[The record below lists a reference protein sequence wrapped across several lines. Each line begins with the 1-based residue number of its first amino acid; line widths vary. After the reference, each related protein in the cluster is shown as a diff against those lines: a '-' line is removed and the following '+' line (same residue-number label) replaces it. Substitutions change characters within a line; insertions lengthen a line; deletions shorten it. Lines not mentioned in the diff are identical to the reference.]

1 MTLMCSVMA
10 WGASVVT
17 LGNEDGITPK
27 ALATTDFT
35 NAITN
40 VDEGGTIKLLSPIT
54 YSSALVITVTK
65 DFTLDM
71 SGFSISKENAGIA
84 DEVKFMGD
92 KNTAYRETL
101 TIKNG
106 TFPKSGNQKYPLH
119 LSYIRNYNV
128 VLEDVIV
135 GEGTIAAIYSDYDF
149 SPFAYNMTIQG
160 NCTIPSIECAH
171 KITLNNKSSKFT
183 TSLRVTADKEAII
196 NNDPNKSF
204 TFGSETKIRGGL
216 TLNEEGNYAIQ
227 LNAWFSDA
235 AWNANE
241 TFLTNYCD
249 NHDPKYYGEAATE
262 TFNMTQTVS
271 GMRITDQAPVVNY
284 EAQIGETGYST
295 FVSALEA
302 VQDNETIELLQDV
315 TLEGT
320 LLFQG
325 ETCTLDLN
333 GHTLAAGSNA
343 IEVKGNT
350 NLTIQGGTITSSRS
364 SAIEANAW
372 QSDIPTLTLDDV
384 TVTCGTG
391 LKTDDGNVHLSL
403 TGTTACTVKLNTLAN
418 LSNFTLNNSAACTI
432 YVMGRNSIYND
443 SYTRA
448 DCIRDNAL
456 INKLGASNDWWQIRT
471 GFILPDQVAT
481 YRSHISS
488 YVLTNATVS
497 CGSGDELD
505 YYYLIV
511 EEEPDV
517 VATVGETNYYILSE
531 ALNASSAVDPAV
543 LSDDLTVSALS
554 ATQSHNCYLDLNGHT
569 LTIPQVGNSGNSIIN
584 GSMHISGTGTI
595 NTGAPFYLVGSTDAN
610 ATDYS
615 VLEIGANVTVNY
627 TGANYVLWVAPNANN
642 TAYGVRVNLAG
653 TVNSTVSGAY
663 INGNIQA
670 VSAHAP
676 IFNISGTLDAAITGI
691 YAAGYGIWNITG
703 TVKGNDGFGLGIKG
717 GQLNMTA
724 GKIYAGGDD
733 HRVVGYNNGM
743 YKSGAA
749 LQIESNDAY
758 AGAMTI
764 NITGGELE
772 SNRGYAIYEYVAK
785 SNDPTAVQMIAIAN
799 DSTAH
804 KLDANNPVVYP
815 LFQGGICISQSL
827 AAKGGFVSGGKWS
840 LDVTANIVKS
850 KVANPISEDP
860 YFFEVGLPTQETAEI
875 VNDPSRNA
883 VLTND
888 DGETYANSYTSEN
901 VGDDAEVKTSIAT
914 NQVVISENTDVV
926 VDKSDENN
934 STIVEVK
941 KVTVDGNAQLNV
953 KEGATLMVGAGSVL
967 LNESTTTGGL
977 TVEAGAALVVDGLVY
992 GSTEDNF
999 VIEGQEDKSGI
1010 VLFSPETEFIREDHP
1025 TATYRFTSKSFRDGS
1040 KWVYQRFGM
1049 PSFDGNV
1056 TVKSG
1061 NLEKNSYICT
1071 WDYATDDWGAWSEKI
1086 PAAGLVYTDA
1096 VPFQCYQLGST
1107 NAKDAPITYDF
1118 VVELMGNANAPLNF
1132 KAGWNPYANS
1142 YTAPIDIKEF
1152 LTDVIANNGSDILA
1166 TIYLYKDLGN
1176 DTYTW
1181 QGINLSNVGKTYRV
1195 RENGAMVKK
1204 TYDASIEPMQAFIM
1218 KLSTGDDATT
1228 DINYLNNVYNPAMG
1242 IDRPASAPARSRA
1255 SYNEMQIGAYND
1267 MYWDNISVM
1276 EGEQFSAAE
1285 DNGYDAPK
1293 YDHNRGLSLYVING
1307 EQHMERV
1314 ATDNAD
1320 GLFIGINA
1328 PVAGTYTLDF
1338 SGIVGMNYSIM
1349 DMMNNTIVTIE
1360 EDGQF
1365 NFYAEAGQNDYRFQ
1379 LVAPVRVPTA
1389 VENVGAKADVK
1400 GVYTITGQYLGEDIN
1415 ALPKGVYIINGAKVV
1430 K

>member
-17 LGNEDGITPK
+17 LGNVDGITPT
-27 ALATTDFT
+27 ALATPDFT
-35 NAITN
+35 TAIN
-40 VDEGGTIKLLSPIT
+40 SVDPGGTIKLLSPIT
-54 YSSALVITVTK
+54 YSGPLAITATK
-65 DFTLDM
+65 NFTLDM
-71 SGFSISKENAGIA
+71 NNKSLSYS
-84 DEVKFMGD
+84 GD
-92 KNTAYRETL
+92 KDNDMLTIGGGNSTHFYAITIMNGTITANGRTYALQLASKYITFTLENVTVEEGNTAAVNISTAQSN
-101 TIKNG
+101 TPNPITVK
-106 TFPKSGNQKYPLH
+106 GNTSIPSLVISYPL
-119 LSYIRNYNV
+119 
-128 VLEDVIV
+128 
-135 GEGTIAAIYSDYDF
+135 
-149 SPFAYNMTIQG
+149 
-160 NCTIPSIECAH
+160 
-171 KITLNNKSSKFT
+171 TLNNECSDFT
-183 TSLRVTADKEAII
+183 ISLIATAAVTKTVTIDNTEGCT
-196 NNDPNKSF
+196 F
-204 TFGSETKIRGGL
+204 TFGSNTKIRPAL
-216 TLNEEGNYAIQ
+216 TLNGGGSYAVEVG
-227 LNAWFSDA
+227 AWFSNT
-235 AWNANE
+235 AWNE
-241 TFLTNYCD
+241 TLASYCD
-249 NHDPKYYGEAATE
+249 NHEPSYYYVDE
-262 TFNMTQTVS
+262 TDL
-271 GMRITDQAPVVNY
+271 GAGKKITDQEPVSY
-284 EAQIGETGYST
+284 EAQIGETQYAT
-295 FVSALEA
+295 FATALSN

-315 TLEGT
+315 TLEGK

-333 GHTLAAGSNA
+333 GHTLAAGINA
-343 IEVKGNT
+343 IEVEGNT

-372 QSDIPTLTLDDV
+372 QNNIPTLTLDDV

-391 LKTDDGNVHLSL
+391 LKTDGNVDLSL

-418 LSNFTLNNSAACTI
+418 LSNFTLTNSAACTI
-432 YVMGRNSIYND
+432 YVMGRNSIYNS

-456 INKLGASNDWWQIRT
+456 INKLGAGNDWWQIRT

-481 YRSHISS
+481 YSSHISS

-497 CGSGDELD
+497 CGSDDELD

-517 VATVGETNYYILSE
+517 VATVSGTNYYILSE
-531 ALNASSAVDPAV
+531 ALNASSAEHPAV

-569 LTIPQVGNSGNSIIN
+569 LTVPQVGNSGNSIIN

-703 TVKGNDGFGLGIKG
+703 TVNGNDGFGLGIKG

-785 SNDPTAVQMIAIAN
+785 SNDPTAVQTIAIAN

-804 KLDANNPVVYP
+804 KLNANDPVVYP

-840 LDVTANIVKS
+840 LDVTANIVKG

-860 YFFEVGLPTQETAEI
+860 YFFEVGLPTSATAEI
-875 VNDPSRNA
+875 VNDPSKNA

-888 DGETYANSYTSEN
+888 DGEEYAETYSSEN
-901 VGDDAEVKTSIAT
+901 VGDDAEVKTSTAT
-914 NQVVISENTDVV
+914 NQVVISQNTDVV
-926 VDKSDENN
+926 VDNSDENN

-941 KVTVDGNAQLNV
+941 KVTVDGNAQLSV

-1118 VVELMGNANAPLNF
+1118 IVELMGNANAPLNF

-1152 LTDVIANNGSDILA
+1152 LTDVIANNGSNILA

-1218 KLSTGDDATT
+1218 KLSNGDDATT

-1349 DMMNNTIVTIE
+1349 DMTNNTIVTIE
-1360 EDGQF
+1360 EDGEY
-1365 NFYAEAGQNDYRFQ
+1365 NFFAEAGKNDYRFQ
-1379 LVAPVRVPTA
+1379 LVAPARIPTA
-1389 VENVGAKADVK
+1389 IENTGIKTDVK
-1400 GVYTITGQYLGEDIN
+1400 GVYTITGQFVGEDIN